1 MTNRAKCGIINTE
14 RKRKRD
20 KTMKT
25 YARCKY
31 PNIPQYRSLGAGW
44 HEVTKEFKMRYPS
57 GYLNTIIVNGYAHK
71 ERDFE
76 VITVIEM

>member
-1 MTNRAKCGIINTE
+1 
-14 RKRKRD
+14 
-20 KTMKT
+20 MKT

-31 PNIPQYRSLGAGW
+31 PNIPQYRSLGASW

-57 GYLNTIIVNGYAHK
+57 GYLNTIMVNGCAHK

>member
-1 MTNRAKCGIINTE
+1 
-14 RKRKRD
+14 
-20 KTMKT
+20 MKT

-31 PNIPQYRSLGAGW
+31 PNIPQYRSLGNKW

-57 GYLNTIIVNGYAHK
+57 GYLNTIMVNGYAHK